1 MVCAFFAHLHL
12 KFVNKYLYLFAITL
26 RFSTFVLTMTSEEW
40 YQRGND
46 YSRKQDFQKALQ
58 CYMEAIALDPESPAV
73 EAKEMLDN
81 IYSFYCRDMYNP

>member
-1 MVCAFFAHLHL
+1 
-12 KFVNKYLYLFAITL
+12 
-26 RFSTFVLTMTSEEW
+26 MTSEEW

-58 CYMEAIALDPESPAV
+58 CYMEAIALDPDSPAV
-73 EAKEMLDN
+73 EAKKMLDN